1 MRSLCSL
8 WTRGFYPRLGR
19 VWLLAPHRRK
29 GLRSGSFPRN
39 ALARRGG
46 GGRLDTPRRDFA
58 SNYVIKTPPA
68 VLGALLSTYLGLI
81 RYRANWL
88 PLLIARLVFLL
99 RHRLFPLLFLLPSP
113 SPSSRPIPTTLRTTT
128 KASFSM
134 PTPVSV
140 YRKLS
145 K

>member
-1 MRSLCSL
+1 ML
-8 WTRGFYPRLGR
+8 WLG
-19 VWLLAPHRRK
+19 VA
-29 GLRSGSFPRN
+29 GV
-39 ALARRGG
+39 

-99 RHRLFPLLFLLPSP
+99 FRHRLYLLPSP
-113 SPSSRPIPTTLRTTT
+113 LPPSSFALPLRLRARFHDH
-128 KASFSM
+128 ASNHD
-134 PTPVSV
+134 
-140 YRKLS
+140 
-145 K
+145 